1 MQTIG
6 DKIRALRKAKHL
18 KQGDLAKK
26 LGMTSAQLCRIEGAK
41 HAPSVKTI
49 ARVAKALRVSV
60 SDLMSDTLPKDSE
73 VKRCSSDED
82 RIYADTEKSAAIL
95 SDSLKLVRETAEPD
109 DALISIKRQLLAK
122 EAEYTKIEN
131 ELGISSGTTLQLSF
145 PFSGDERGAEIL
157 ARALR
162 TSCDVGSAPFSNLV
176 EILES
181 RNVRIAFIKTIN
193 EIQSRSFYNTASHV
207 LTIAINK
214 RLMPERQ
221 LYRIAYEL
229 GYACVF
235 GSTGFNTVHET
246 AAMHRFIRR
255 FAAAFLMPEDA
266 LRAIAIQLALGPTNW
281 TMGLLLQL
289 KHKFGVTAETFAHRL
304 EKVELLSP
312 SLRKHFKEELR
323 NYYEEHANA
332 EPSPCL
338 KPLAV
343 DTRLALLKLRASPCP
358 VQGMQEIT

>member
-49 ARVAKALRVSV
+49 ARVAKALDISV
-60 SDLMSDTLPKDSE
+60 TDLMSDSLPREPE
-73 VKRCSSDED
+73 VKPCSSDEE
-82 RIYADTEKSAAIL
+82 RVYGDTEKSAAVL
-95 SDSLKLVRETAEPD
+95 ADTLKLVRETAEPEE
-109 DALISIKRQLLAK
+109 ALASIKRQLLAK
-122 EAEYTKIEN
+122 ESEYTRIEN

-145 PFSGDERGAEIL
+145 PFSCDERGAEIL

-162 TSCDVGSAPFSNLV
+162 TSCDVGSTPFSNLI

-181 RNVRIAFIKTIN
+181 RNVRISFIKTTN
-193 EIQSRSFYNTASHV
+193 EIQSRSFYNTESHV
-207 LTIAINK
+207 LTIAVNK

-235 GSTGFNTVHET
+235 GSTGFNTVHES
-246 AAMHRFIRR
+246 AAMHKFIRR

-266 LRAIAIQLALGPTNW
+266 LRAIATQLALGPTNW
-281 TMGLLLQL
+281 TMGLILQL
-289 KHKFGVTAETFAHRL
+289 KHKFGVTAEAFAHRL
-304 EKVELLSP
+304 EKLDLLAP
-312 SLRKHFKEELR
+312 ALRKHFKEELR
-323 NYYEEHANA
+323 DYYEEHAGA
-332 EPSPCL
+332 EPAPNL
-338 KPLAV
+338 KPLAA
-343 DTRLALLKLRASPCP
+343 DTRLALLRLRVSP
-358 VQGMQEIT
+358 